1 MLRGVARA
9 TMPIRSPPNSVVPA
23 LSFATSVPMPVNAD
37 IGVSKRGRNVH
48 PVTGH
53 DTLVTFASQ
62 MVDQVF
68 SGPGHHPRTHLALAM
83 VPCLG
88 RVHLV

>member
-23 LSFATSVPMPVNAD
+23 LSIATLAPMHVNAD
-37 IGVSKRGRNVH
+37 IGVSKRRRIVY
-48 PVTGH
+48 PVTGP

-62 MVDQVF
+62 MVDQIF
-68 SGPGHHPRTHLALAM
+68 SGPGHHPRTHIALAM
-83 VPCLG
+83 APCVE